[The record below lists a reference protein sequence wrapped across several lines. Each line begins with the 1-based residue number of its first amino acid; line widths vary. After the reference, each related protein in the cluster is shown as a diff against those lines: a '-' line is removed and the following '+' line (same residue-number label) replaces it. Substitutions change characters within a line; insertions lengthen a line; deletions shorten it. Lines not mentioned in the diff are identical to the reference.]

1 MQKEIKLIMGTRFKI
16 VYTEEAYEFIHSLP
30 EKVQDKIAYNIF
42 KSRVVIDKELFKKLE
57 GTDIWEFR
65 TLYNGICYRLLA
77 FWDTEED
84 TLVIATHG
92 FIKKTQKTPSKEIDK
107 AENIRKQYF
116 NDKKQKI

>member
-1 MQKEIKLIMGTRFKI
+1 MQKEIKLIMETRFKI

-65 TLYNGICYRLLA
+65 TLYNGICYRLGILGYRRGHFGNCHSRLYKENA
-77 FWDTEED
+77 ED
-84 TLVIATHG
+84 P
-92 FIKKTQKTPSKEIDK
+92 IKR
-107 AENIRKQYF
+107 N
-116 NDKKQKI
+116 

>member
-1 MQKEIKLIMGTRFKI
+1 METRFKR
-16 VYTEEAYEFIHSLP
+16 VYTDEAYEFIQSLP
-30 EKVQDKIAYNIF
+30 AQVQDKIAYNIF
-42 KSRVVIDKELFKKLE
+42 KSRVVIDKELFKKLD

-77 FWDTEED
+77 FWDTTED

-92 FIKKTQKTPSKEIDK
+92 FVKKTQKTPSKEIDK
-107 AENIRKQYF
+107 AEDIRRKYF

>member
-1 MQKEIKLIMGTRFKI
+1 MMETRFKI

>member
-1 MQKEIKLIMGTRFKI
+1 MQKEIKLIMETRFKI
-16 VYTEEAYEFIHSLP
+16 VYTEKAYEFIHSLP

>member
-1 MQKEIKLIMGTRFKI
+1 METRFKI
-16 VYTEEAYEFIHSLP
+16 VYTDEAYEFIQSLLA
-30 EKVQDKIAYNIF
+30 KVQDKIAYNIF
-42 KSRVVIDKELFKKLE
+42 KSRVVIDKELFKKLD

-77 FWDTEED
+77 FWDTTED

-92 FIKKTQKTPSKEIDK
+92 FVKKTQKTPSKEIDK
-107 AENIRKQYF
+107 AEDIRRKYF